1 MKALDLP
8 TTRTKVK
15 PFLKWAGGKGRLLA
29 QYAPYLPRTFGTY
42 HEPFCGGG
50 AVFFHLVPAQAVLS
64 DINPELVN
72 VYACVRDEVAAVCA
86 RLSEHAAL
94 HSQMHYYATRALKPL
109 DLTAV
114 ERAARFIYLNRTCYN
129 GLYRENAGGGFNVPM
144 GRYVR
149 PTICDTP
156 TLLVA
161 SAALAGSTITQ
172 APFEAVLARAVAGDL
187 VYFDP
192 PYQPLSATSNFT
204 SYSRHGF
211 GEDAQVRLRD
221 LFVELTRRGVRAL
234 LSNSDCAFTRD
245 LYRDFRCVTITAG
258 RAINTRA
265 ERRGKITE
273 LLVLNWDA
281 EMAPAGD
288 MRDAS

>member
-1 MKALDLP
+1 MPSPSIRA
-8 TTRTKVK
+8 K

-50 AVFFHLVPAQAVLS
+50 AVFFALAPTRAVLS

-72 VYACVRDEVAAVCA
+72 VYSCVRDEVAALCA
-86 RLSEHAAL
+86 RLREHAAL
-94 HSQMHYYATRALKPL
+94 HSHDYYYATRNQRPT
-109 DLTAV
+109 DLAPI

-129 GLYRENAGGGFNVPM
+129 GLYRENASGGFNVPM
-144 GRYVR
+144 GRYVQ
-149 PTICDTP
+149 PTICDTA
-156 TLLVA
+156 TLHAA
-161 SAALAGSTITQ
+161 SDALRGSTIAQ
-172 APFEAVLARAVAGDL
+172 SPFAAVLDRAVAGDL

-192 PYQPLSATSNFT
+192 PYQPLSVTSNFT
-204 SYSRHGF
+204 TYSRQGF
-211 GEDAQVRLRD
+211 GEAEQVRLRD
-221 LFVELTRRGVRAL
+221 AFAELARRGVRAL

-245 LYRDFRCVTITAG
+245 LYRDFRVVTITAG
-258 RAINTRA
+258 RAINARA

-281 EMAPAGD
+281 PTDTATFPDNLIHA
-288 MRDAS
+288 AS